1 MMLEK
6 AKLIAY
12 LSDLCVANSPICID
26 IAGRWVGGNETLY
39 LAYKGLMEEVETWP
53 DVMTDDGK

>member
-1 MMLEK
+1 MLEK

-39 LAYKGLMEEVETWP
+39 LAYKGLLDEIQRCPMR
-53 DVMTDDGK
+53 